1 MQSNYWSRTLSG
13 RLNRRRF
20 IAASGASALG
30 AAFLAACGGGDDDSG
45 STGSSDKTS
54 LVTKRE
60 DSKSQAKRGGVLKDR
75 TNADAPSFDAQ
86 SPIAPL
92 NNPAKH
98 VYSTMLQPKAP
109 YLDEEDKLELSPGF
123 AESWEVSPDG
133 LTITFKTR
141 ANAKW
146 HNKAPV
152 NGRIADSSDFIF
164 SWNRYAATAPL
175 RGLAANS
182 ANPSAPV
189 LTVTATDA
197 RTVSVKLKEPL
208 TFALNLFA
216 AYGSHTG
223 NIVLMP
229 KEAESG
235 FDIRREMIGTGPYF
249 LEKYEPSQG
258 FTLKRNPDYW
268 DQNANFVEQIE
279 YPIITENAQAEAQLK
294 AGNIHYFQAGLLAES
309 VFTLKRDE
317 PRLQIYALDLQS
329 ANPVVTFGQ
338 LPADKSNPFADERV
352 RQAFSMA
359 WDRAAWVDAMFNVPD
374 LEAGGLPTD
383 VRWNS
388 ALPADFGTD
397 WWLDPQG
404 KDFGPNA
411 KYYQYD
417 IAEAKKLISAA
428 GVSTPIKIKSNRIT
442 SNAVANLA
450 RFAEALEAMVLDAGF
465 ECSVVAEDYNTVY
478 IPQIRD
484 GQGQYEGLGWHT
496 VTGTTPWRLAPASAL
511 AAEYWSKAGATFKGF
526 STNGKN
532 DKSGDPA
539 IDSMIEKARL
549 EKDVK
554 ARQTLV
560 KDIQRSL
567 AKSMYGLIN
576 PGTATS
582 FALAWP
588 AMRNYQTYRYLGSSV
603 WTHYGTWLD
612 ETKPPFTA

>member
-1 MQSNYWSRTLSG
+1 MKSYWSGITSRRMG
-13 RLNRRRF
+13 RRRAL
-20 IAASGASALG
+20 AAAGSAG
-30 AAFLAACGGGDDDSG
+30 AAALLVAACGGGAREEEE
-45 STGSSDKTS
+45 DKTS
-54 LVTKRE
+54 LV
-60 DSKSQAKRGGVLKDR
+60 SKPQDTVKQAKRGGILKDR
-75 TNADAPSFDAQ
+75 ANADAPSFSVQ
-86 SPIAPL
+86 EPIAPL
-92 NNPAKH
+92 NFPAKD
-98 VYSTMLQPKAP
+98 VYSTMVRLKAP
-109 YLDEEDKLELSPGF
+109 ILQATQTLEMSPDF

-133 LTITFKTR
+133 LTITMKTR

-258 FTLKRNPDYW
+258 FTLRRNPDYW
-268 DQNANFVEQIE
+268 DQNAGLVEQIE

-338 LPADKSNPFADERV
+338 LPADKSNPFVDERV
-352 RQAFSMA
+352 RQAFSMS

-404 KDFGPNA
+404 
-411 KYYQYD
+411 
-417 IAEAKKLISAA
+417 
-428 GVSTPIKIKSNRIT
+428 
-442 SNAVANLA
+442 
-450 RFAEALEAMVLDAGF
+450 
-465 ECSVVAEDYNTVY
+465 
-478 IPQIRD
+478 
-484 GQGQYEGLGWHT
+484 
-496 VTGTTPWRLAPASAL
+496 
-511 AAEYWSKAGATFKGF
+511 
-526 STNGKN
+526 
-532 DKSGDPA
+532 
-539 IDSMIEKARL
+539 
-549 EKDVK
+549 
-554 ARQTLV
+554 
-560 KDIQRSL
+560 
-567 AKSMYGLIN
+567 
-576 PGTATS
+576 
-582 FALAWP
+582 
-588 AMRNYQTYRYLGSSV
+588 
-603 WTHYGTWLD
+603 
-612 ETKPPFTA
+612 